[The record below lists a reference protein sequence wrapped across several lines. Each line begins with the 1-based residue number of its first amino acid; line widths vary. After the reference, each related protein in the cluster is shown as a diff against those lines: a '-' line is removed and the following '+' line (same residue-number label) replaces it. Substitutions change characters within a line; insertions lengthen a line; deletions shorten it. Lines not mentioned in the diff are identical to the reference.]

1 MCAGGLSLHP
11 KAMTITRIALLV
23 LFPALANVVLGIE
36 VGEKPNTPKLPGV
49 PYVVHDGT
57 RPQPVKVKSGGAVS
71 VKPPSDALVLIGEKS
86 SETWEGNTWP
96 IADGVMTV
104 AKGGGVRSKAAFG
117 DCQLHLEYRVPAGR
131 KVKGQAGGNSGVFLM
146 GLYEIQV
153 GESHTNQTYPD
164 GQTGAI
170 YGQAPPRVNPS
181 APQGEWQSFD
191 IIFEAPEYDDG
202 KVVSP
207 AVITVV
213 HNGVLVHHRKT
224 LLGPTRHKAL
234 ASYPAKHPE
243 KAPISLQDH
252 GDPIQYRNIWVRELG
267 EYDAAASK

>member
-1 MCAGGLSLHP
+1 
-11 KAMTITRIALLV
+11 MTITRICLLL
-23 LFPALANVVLGIE
+23 LFPALANVASGIE

-153 GESHTNQTYPD
+153 GE
-164 GQTGAI
+164 I

-191 IIFEAPEYDDG
+191 IIFEAPKYDDG

>member
-1 MCAGGLSLHP
+1 MMNLSRL
-11 KAMTITRIALLV
+11 ALMAV
-23 LFPALANVVLGIE
+23 LSAAASVSSAIE
-36 VGEKPNTPKLPGV
+36 VGEKPKTPELPGV

-71 VKPPSDALVLIGEKS
+71 VRPPADALVLIGKQS

-96 IADGVMTV
+96 IVDGIMTV

-131 KVKGQAGGNSGVFLM
+131 KVSGQSGGNSGVFLM
-146 GLYEIQV
+146 GLYEVQV

-181 APQGEWQSFD
+181 SPQGEWQSFD
-191 IIFEAPEYDDG
+191 IIFEAPEYQDE
-202 KVVSP
+202 KVISP
-207 AVITVV
+207 AVITLI
-213 HNGVLVHHRKT
+213 HNGVLVHQRKA
-224 LLGPTRHKAL
+224 LLGPTRHRAL
-234 ASYPAKHPE
+234 ASYPAKHPA

-252 GDPIQYRNIWVRELG
+252 GDPIQYRNIWIRELG
-267 EYDAAASK
+267 EYDAAAGE

>member
-1 MCAGGLSLHP
+1 MMTLSRLG
-11 KAMTITRIALLV
+11 LLV
-23 LFPALANVVLGIE
+23 LFPAMANISSGIE
-36 VGEKPNTPKLPGV
+36 VGEKPKTPKLPGV

-57 RPQPVKVKSGGAVS
+57 RPQPVKVRSGGAVS
-71 VKPPSDALVLIGEKS
+71 VEPPSDALVLIGKES

-104 AKGGGVRSKAAFG
+104 AKGGGVRSKAVFG

-131 KVKGQAGGNSGVFLM
+131 KVRGQAGGNSGVFLM

-153 GESHTNQTYPD
+153 GESHTNKTYPD

-181 APQGEWQSFD
+181 TPQGEWQSFD
-191 IIFEAPEYDDG
+191 IIFEAPEYEGG
-202 KVVSP
+202 KMVSP

-213 HNGVLVHHRKT
+213 HNGVLIHHRKT

-234 ASYPAKHPE
+234 ASYPASHPA

-252 GDPIQYRNIWVRELG
+252 GDPIQYRNIWIRGLG
-267 EYDAAASK
+267 EYDAAAGK